1 MPFQFEKGRYS
12 LLPSVFVWGFD
23 SGNPETI
30 RPSGTSDPYIALGR
44 SLQAAIARVGWDVED
59 FDVVVEVTQ
68 AKNGQCFRFVSEMTG
83 LSQGLPFTML
93 YRIGTQDAADGI
105 SANDLVKFTHGTAEI
120 YLDETPGMNDLKTFE
135 TVSNDVLTRLQLLPT
150 AEGAD
155 TATRGGDRNLSR
167 LCETTTI
174 RTPDIFPKLY
184 CWLSPDR
191 WEPKTNGAVV
201 PGGERA
207 LLPYGVAGPKHK
219 ALLHPRAHAAFDFAT
234 VNPAIRGSN
243 GLYDPSREAL
253 PVEISLKALNEIYVI
268 DAARTDDLARCYS
281 EVAEK
286 FGRTQPTE
294 FEFSDFMTAT
304 AQTMTPVT
312 EYRGGFE
319 KPVYLIGRQLNSNE
333 ARRII
338 GNIEVF
344 YDGATLRSSLIDNLK
359 GRKILIHET
368 NHPAL
373 GDMETALNLAS
384 RLSSLMGTE
393 KFISDKLLFEVK
405 SLQKHRYASYL
416 EDKAK
421 TGERSKI
428 MDILMSPN
436 SW

>member
-1 MPFQFEKGRYS
+1 MPFQFERGRYS
-12 LLPSVFVWGFD
+12 LLPSEFVWGFD
-23 SGNPETI
+23 SGNPTHI
-30 RPSGTSDPYIALGR
+30 RPSRTSDRHIDLGR
-44 SLQAAIARVGWDVED
+44 SLQAAVARVGWDVED

-68 AKNGQCFRFVSEMTG
+68 AKNGQCFRFVSEITG
-83 LSQGLPFTML
+83 AFQGEPFTMI
-93 YRIGTQDAADGI
+93 YRIGTEDASDGI
-105 SANDLVKFTHGTAEI
+105 SSNEVVKFSHGATEI
-120 YLDETPGMNDLKTFE
+120 YLDEDPSTDDLRHFTAVATGVIARLSTFPA
-135 TVSNDVLTRLQLLPT
+135 D
-150 AEGAD
+150 EGDD
-155 TATRGGDRNLSR
+155 TLSR
-167 LCETTTI
+167 LCATQLIPVPHISPT
-174 RTPDIFPKLY
+174 LY
-184 CWLSPDR
+184 CWLSPDQWKPR
-191 WEPKTNGAVV
+191 TNGAVV

-207 LLPYGVAGPKHK
+207 LLPFGIGNPEHK
-219 ALLHPRAHAAFDFAT
+219 AMLHPRANAAFNFAT

-243 GLYDPSREAL
+243 GLHEPSREAL

-268 DAARTDDLARCYS
+268 DAARTGDLTQCYS

-286 FGRTQPTE
+286 IGRTQPTE

-304 AQTMTPVT
+304 ARTMTPVT

-319 KPVYLIGRQLNSNE
+319 NPVYLIGRQLNSNE

-368 NHPAL
+368 NHPTL